1 MSKSRILFT
10 GDTIANVGRLM
21 LGTFN
26 VDRVRT
32 IESLRRLAER
42 C

>member
-1 MSKSRILFT
+1 M
-10 GDTIANVGRLM
+10 IANVGRLM

-32 IESLRRLAER
+32 IESLRRLAELDTEVAYFGHG
-42 C
+42 